1 MSKYHVRQGDVL
13 LVKIGDEKP
22 TGKAKAY
29 GRVVLAEGEVTG
41 HAHVVEGAVAE
52 FVSTDG
58 NRLLW
63 VEAPT
68 TIKHEEHATVML
80 NPGLWQL
87 GVQMEQTAEDLRH
100 VMD

>member
-13 LVKIGDEKP
+13 LFRIGDVKP
-22 TGKAKAY
+22 TGKPVASR
-29 GRVVLAEGEVTG
+29 RVVLALGEVTG

-52 FVSTDG
+52 FVSAEG

-63 VEAPT
+63 VEASAP
-68 TIKHEEHATVML
+68 IVHEEHDAVTL
-80 NPGLWQL
+80 KPGLWRL
-87 GVQMEQTAEDLRH
+87 GIQMEQTAEDVRR

>member
-1 MSKYHVRQGDVL
+1 MKQYHVRQGDVL
-13 LVKIGDEKP
+13 LVMIGNKKP
-22 TGKAKAY
+22 TGKPKASK
-29 GRVVLAEGEVTG
+29 RVVLAEGEVTG

-58 NRLLW
+58 DRLLW

-68 TIKHEEHATVML
+68 PIEHEEHATVTL
-80 NPGLWQL
+80 EPGLWRL
-87 GVQMEQTAEDLRH
+87 GVQMEQTAEDLRR